1 MFSKFNFQN
10 KFKNCSHCDQL
21 IEYEFLVKP
30 ATAQNPSLDFKKLQQ
45 RLENLAQNEIRKS
58 ASIKS
63 RNSNNPSRTI
73 TESQNENKKSKS
85 NIDKIK

>member
-1 MFSKFNFQN
+1 
-10 KFKNCSHCDQL
+10 
-21 IEYEFLVKP
+21 VKP

-63 RNSNNPSRTI
+63 RNSTNPNRTVPE
-73 TESQNENKKSKS
+73 TPSENKKS
-85 NIDKIK
+85 NLDKAK